1 VSRTRRATIAAGF
14 GYAQFGLALIIGIGL
29 VPLMLDRIGTRTWG
43 LWLATGELLSY
54 AGMVDLGV
62 LGVLPWLMAE
72 ADGRQDRGAMRRLL
86 SNGVA
91 VGALI
96 GAGYALLALV
106 LWRVLPSALHLT
118 PLDRA
123 AIAPPLAMLVAFT
136 ALSYPLRTFPA
147 TLLGLQDMTFYGV
160 IRVVQS
166 VLDVVVTVVLL
177 LKGYGLYALAWGT
190 IVPTAV
196 LVFASVIR
204 LAIVAPDLV
213 KGWVPPA
220 LKELSPL
227 VVNGFGVW
235 LAGFGWLLLSSS
247 NALVITFLGHPEW
260 VPIFNCTAK
269 VSLVATQ
276 LVWLMPDAG
285 LVGLAQ
291 LHGQPQS
298 TPRVR
303 HVVALFQQ
311 VHLLLA
317 GAAVCAIVAFNP
329 TFVTRWVGGP
339 LFGGLTL
346 NILLASGIVVY
357 SLVHALT
364 NAASVLGNRLQV
376 GVLTLVN
383 GVVQIPAAILLGRSL
398 GLDGVAL
405 GGLLAACLTAIPAGF
420 VLLNRTIGLSGWRLM
435 SDHALPWLVR
445 MLPMV
450 VAATLVSIFR
460 LWLGFWLTG
469 AATGLVL
476 LAYVWHM
483 RPFYGAVLALD
494 PSWTR
499 WLAFV
504 KLVPPLHADA
514 TSTPVPVG
522 NQS

>member
-1 VSRTRRATIAAGF
+1 MSRTRRATVAAGF

-29 VPLMLDRIGTRTWG
+29 VPLMLDRLGTRTWG

-72 ADGRQDRGAMRRLL
+72 ADGRHDRGAMRRLL

-91 VGALI
+91 VGTLI
-96 GAGYALLALV
+96 GVLYALLALV
-106 LWRVLPSALHLT
+106 LWRVLPAALHLT

-123 AIAPPLAMLVAFT
+123 AVGPPVAILVTFT

-160 IRVVQS
+160 IRIVQS
-166 VLDVVVTVVLL
+166 ALDVVITVVLL

-190 IVPTAV
+190 VVPTAI
-196 LVFASVIR
+196 LLIASVIR
-204 LAIVAPDLV
+204 LAIVAPDLL
-213 KGWVPPA
+213 KSWMAPA

-227 VVNGFGVW
+227 VFNGFGVW
-235 LAGFGWLLLSSS
+235 LAGFGWMLLSSS

-291 LHGQPQS
+291 LYGQPQS

-303 HVVALFQQ
+303 HVVAVFQQ

-329 TFVTRWVGGP
+329 TFVTRWVGAP

-364 NAASVLGNRLQV
+364 NAASILGNRVQV
-376 GVLTLVN
+376 GILTLVN
-383 GVVQIPAAILLGRSL
+383 GAVQVPAAILLGRWL
-398 GLDGVAL
+398 GLEGVAL
-405 GGLLAACLTAIPAGF
+405 GGLAAACLTSIPVGL
-420 VLLNRTIGLSGWRLM
+420 VLLKQTIGLSGRRLM
-435 SDHALPWLVR
+435 NEHALPWLLR
-445 MLPMV
+445 MLPIAA
-450 VAATLVSIFR
+450 AATLVGVFR

-469 AATGLVL
+469 IATGLVL
-476 LAYVWHM
+476 LAYVWQM
-483 RPFYGAVLALD
+483 RPFYAAVLALD

-499 WLAFV
+499 WLAIV
-504 KLVPPLHADA
+504 KLVPPLHAAARTA
-514 TSTPVPVG
+514 TVPVV

>member
-1 VSRTRRATIAAGF
+1 MSRTRRATIAATF

-29 VPLMLDRIGTRTWG
+29 VPLILSRLGMRTWG

-72 ADGRQDRGAMRRLL
+72 ADGRRDRGAMRRLL

-96 GAGYALLALV
+96 GAVYVLLALV

-118 PLDRA
+118 PVDRGTVG
-123 AIAPPLAMLVAFT
+123 PPLMILVAFT
-136 ALSYPLRTFPA
+136 ALSYPFRTFPA

-160 IRVVQS
+160 IRIVQS
-166 VLDVVVTVVLL
+166 ALDVVITVVLL

-190 IVPTAV
+190 VIPTAV
-196 LVFASVIR
+196 LLLASVIR
-204 LAIVAPDLV
+204 LAIVAPDLI
-213 KGWVPPA
+213 KSWTAPE

-227 VVNGFGVW
+227 VSNGFGVW
-235 LAGFGWLLLSSS
+235 LAGFGWQLLSSS
-247 NALVITFLGHPEW
+247 NALVISVLGHPEW

-269 VSLVATQ
+269 VSLITTQ
-276 LVWLMPDAG
+276 LVWLMPDSG

-291 LHGQPQS
+291 LHGEAQS
-298 TPRVR
+298 APRVR

-317 GAAVCAIVAFNP
+317 GAAACAVIAFNP

-364 NAASVLGNRLQV
+364 NAASVLGNRVEV
-376 GVLTLVN
+376 GVLTLAN
-383 GVVQIPAAILLGRSL
+383 GAVQILAAILLGRSL
-398 GLDGVAL
+398 GLEGIAL
-405 GGLLAACLTAIPAGF
+405 GGLVAACVTTIPAGL
-420 VLLNRTIGLSGWRLM
+420 VLLKRTIGLSGWRLM
-435 SDHALPWLVR
+435 SDHALPWLLSL
-445 MLPMV
+445 LPIP
-450 VAATLVSIFR
+450 AAAALVGVFHQ
-460 LWLGFWLTG
+460 WLGFWLTG
-469 AATGLVL
+469 VATGFVL
-476 LAYVWHM
+476 LAYIWHM

-494 PSWTR
+494 RRWTR
-499 WLAFV
+499 WLAIV

-514 TSTPVPVG
+514 PRATVPVV
-522 NQS
+522 NQL